1 MFCVV
6 TVSRT
11 SQIPS
16 TSLWAT
22 AYHSSLSEDSE
33 RRRLCSISQK
43 YTITQSVSASM
54 MIFLIVCICTY
65 QGCVWCS
72 FPLPGL
78 ILTSTHRVTS
88 RPVVDWA
95 PFTKELPNAQYWGCY
110 SFAQLPCSL
119 PGVVG
124 WALDGENLPCHLRRH
139 PPHLPGFQSS
149 EGSQMTLSVFPKV
162 GLCQVRG

>member
-1 MFCVV
+1 MVTRSIPRESHHWLQPAECFLLQHSLFSQWNIDLNMHFNVMLSSGNKMFCVV

-33 RRRLCSISQK
+33 RHRLCSISQK

-72 FPLPGL
+72 FPLLGL

-95 PFTKELPNAQYWGCY
+95 PFTKELPNA
-110 SFAQLPCSL
+110 
-119 PGVVG
+119 
-124 WALDGENLPCHLRRH
+124 
-139 PPHLPGFQSS
+139 
-149 EGSQMTLSVFPKV
+149 
-162 GLCQVRG
+162 